1 MKKLSQK
8 TADEFCNNEY
18 CDQEISTGGTKK
30 AST

>member
-18 CDQEISTGGTKK
+18 CDQEIFPINWGD
-30 AST
+30 